1 MIHHLNRA
9 AGLCLTAALL
19 LTAAGC
25 GQQTVPE
32 SPSPS
37 PVVETAAAD
46 KNDLTVVRSM
56 ELQYANNFAVDYCAN
71 GCKIIT
77 DGAGQKFLW
86 VPEGGRG
93 AGRHGGHDRSP
104 GPADQA
110 GLLLHHP
117 RHPVSRHRGAGQG
130 ESGDHR
136 QG

>member
-56 ELQYANNFAVDYCAN
+56 ELQYANNFAVDY
-71 GCKIIT
+71 
-77 DGAGQKFLW
+77 
-86 VPEGGRG
+86 VPTAVRSSPT
-93 AGRHGGHDRSP
+93 ARDRSSC
-104 GPADQA
+104 GC
-110 GLLLHHP
+110 P
-117 RHPVSRHRGAGQG
+117 RGERRRTTRGT
-130 ESGDHR
+130 
-136 QG
+136 